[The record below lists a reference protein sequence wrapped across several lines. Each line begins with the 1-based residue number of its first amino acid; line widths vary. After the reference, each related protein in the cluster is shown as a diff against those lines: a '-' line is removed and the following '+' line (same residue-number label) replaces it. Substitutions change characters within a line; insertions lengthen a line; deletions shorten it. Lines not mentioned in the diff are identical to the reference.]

1 MEKKDVKVI
10 KSGLRIRKAK
20 GNNKDTSS
28 TCITCENLNSRFG
41 KAEDI
46 LYLSSSE
53 ATHAM
58 QAPAKSFN
66 SHVWNKIDFYEVKG
80 GKEEKEIIHAS
91 VWICADCI
99 RRGEFPLRA
108 VKGLKSLYH
117 VGNEYQ
123 DTLQSLLKLF

>member
-1 MEKKDVKVI
+1 MEKAKVKI
-10 KSGLRIRKAK
+10 LKSGLEVKKSK
-20 GNNKDTSS
+20 GNNRDTSS

-66 SHVWNKIDFYEVKG
+66 SHVWNKIDFYEVKK

-91 VWICADCI
+91 VWMCTDCI

-108 VKGLKSLYH
+108 VKGRDSLFHIPDSY
-117 VGNEYQ
+117 G
-123 DTLQSLLKLF
+123 DSLQELLKLK